1 MIDCHTHLDDPRL
14 LPDVQSIAAD
24 FEKDGIEF
32 VIDASSDLDGMINAV
47 ALAEKFD
54 RIYAT
59 VGFHPSDCEAFC
71 DKTAMLMESYAKNP
85 KVVAV
90 GEIGLDYHY
99 DTPPRETQRKA
110 FVSQLGLAAE
120 CGLPVVLHVRD
131 AYGDALETLK
141 ANRGLLKNGVL
152 LHCYS
157 GSAEMAAEFLKF
169 DCFFS
174 FGGAITFKNARKEEV
189 IRAIPREKLLTET
202 DAPYLTPEPFRGK
215 LNSPK
220 YIKYVYEKIAA
231 VLGVSFAETES
242 LVRKNAAAL
251 FGRIKI

>member
-1 MIDCHTHLDDPRL
+1 MLYDTHAHLDDAKLYPEIENVLAR
-14 LPDVQSIAAD
+14 AAAA
-24 FEKDGIEF
+24 G
-32 VIDASSDLDGMINAV
+32 VAYINTIGCDWKTSLMSV
-47 ALAEKFD
+47 HIAEKYPEHVF
-54 RIYAT
+54 AA
-59 VGFHPSDCEAFC
+59 VGVHPHEAAGLNAEQEEKLFS
-71 DKTAMLMESYAKNP
+71 LAKAE
-85 KVVAV
+85 KVVGW

-99 DTPPRETQRKA
+99 DLSSRDIQRRVFRA
-110 FVSQLGLAAE
+110 QIDAAKQA
-120 CGLPVVLHVRD
+120 GLPVIIHDRE
-131 AYGDALETLK
+131 AHGDVMELLRK
-141 ANRGLLKNGVL
+141 YRPRGVM
-152 LHCYS
+152 HCFS

>member
-32 VIDASSDLDGMINAV
+32 VIDASSDLDGMNNAV

-157 GSAEMAAEFLKF
+157 GSAEVFEIRLFL
-169 DCFFS
+169 FF
-174 FGGAITFKNARKEEV
+174 R
-189 IRAIPREKLLTET
+189 
-202 DAPYLTPEPFRGK
+202 RGDNFQK
-215 LNSPK
+215 RQK
-220 YIKYVYEKIAA
+220 
-231 VLGVSFAETES
+231 
-242 LVRKNAAAL
+242 
-251 FGRIKI
+251 GRSHQGNPS

>member
-1 MIDCHTHLDDPRL
+1 MPRVRIAVGCHPHNARYYDDGLEAELRRLLADPR
-14 LPDVQSIAAD
+14 VAA
-24 FEKDGIEF
+24 
-32 VIDASSDLDGMINAV
+32 L
-47 ALAEKFD
+47 
-54 RIYAT
+54 
-59 VGFHPSDCEAFC
+59 
-71 DKTAMLMESYAKNP
+71 
-85 KVVAV
+85 

-99 DTPPRETQRKA
+99 DFSPRDDQRQA
-110 FVSQLGLAAE
+110 FRRQVRLAKE